1 MFAVPLFVISTDT
14 LSELPKLQE
23 ATGADTASRLASRAD
38 LYLLQPKIM
47 FGLFALVPVKA
58 VFEHTP
64 VASARRYRAEVNDVV
79 VYLVDAFPFE
89 TQLVLLKQTSTTRFD
104 VPL

>member
-1 MFAVPLFVISTDT
+1 
-14 LSELPKLQE
+14 
-23 ATGADTASRLASRAD
+23 
-38 LYLLQPKIM
+38 M